1 MRRLVDKHLGQTV
14 IIFTH
19 GGFISAACHASR
31 AQAVSRPGR
40 AGTACTMPGANT
52 KYWFAASTEEFT
64 PSQMLEQARAAEEAG
79 FDGLGASDHFA
90 PWFPEGQA
98 ALAWVYLGALGQ
110 VTSKPIGTGVTP
122 VIHHYHPGLIAQAF
136 MSLEEMYPGRVW
148 LGVGSGEALN
158 EVPLGLDWPSPRE
171 KLERFELG
179 LEAIDRLWNG
189 ETVTMDGGWF
199 RLNEAKLYTRATSR
213 PKLYVSAFGPQAAR
227 IAGRFGDGI
236 WTLGDPEAA
245 GEVLEAYRESCREH
259 GKDEGEIIF
268 QTGIAWHED
277 AATALEG
284 ARKWKPTQM
293 SEVYLEDIHD
303 PAEMQRMAEAQV
315 SDEQFAQEGFLVG
328 SDVDAHVDS
337 IREMESAGATVIC
350 LQLIGAADPLGTI
363 RTYGEK
369 VLPALRGASVS

>member
-1 MRRLVDKHLGQTV
+1 MTGAD
-14 IIFTH
+14 
-19 GGFISAACHASR
+19 A
-31 AQAVSRPGR
+31 RP
-40 AGTACTMPGANT
+40 TQ
-52 KYWFAASTEEFT
+52 YWFGASTEEFT
-64 PSQMLEQARAAEEAG
+64 PSQMLEQARAAEAAG

-98 ALAWVYLGALGQ
+98 SQAWVYLGALGQ

-122 VIHHYHPGLIAQAF
+122 VIHHYHPGVIAQAF

-158 EVPLGLDWPSPRE
+158 EVPLGLDWPRPRE

-199 RLNEAKLYTRATSR
+199 GLSEARLYTRAASR

-227 IAGRFGDGI
+227 IAGRFGDGL

-245 GEVLEAYRESCREH
+245 AGVIEAYRESCREH

-277 AATALEG
+277 GGAALEG
-284 ARKWKPTQM
+284 ARRWKPTQM
-293 SEVYLEDIHD
+293 GEVFLEDIHD
-303 PAEMQRMAEAQV
+303 PAEMQRMAAAQV
-315 SDEQFAQEGFLVG
+315 SDEQFVREGFLVG
-328 SDVDAHVDS
+328 SDVGRHVES
-337 IREMESAGATVIC
+337 IRAMEAAGATVVC
-350 LQLIGAADPLGTI
+350 LQLIGDADPLGTI
-363 RTYGEK
+363 RTCGQK
-369 VLPALRGASVS
+369 VLPALRGGPDGPRQ